1 MRTQVK
7 YSITDSGDVVRT
19 ERPMTADEVAAIEAE
34 DAKRQAELEARPKS
48 LERRVADIEAWI
60 AGQERR

>member
-19 ERPMTADEVAAIEAE
+19 ERPMTADEIAAIEAE

-48 LERRVADIEAWI
+48 LEDIEAWI